1 MNKEFE
7 KICRMSQKELKKYV
21 KQNLQKSYDSVVCQD
36 GFVYAEGNFPV
47 LLVAHLDTVHREL
60 PKLMIYDK
68 EQNIISS
75 PQGIGGDDKAGVYMV
90 LEVIKRY
97 NCSVLFCEDEE
108 IGCIG
113 SGKFAET
120 KLAKELDFNYIIEFD
135 RANANDA
142 VFYQCANPDFEDFIT
157 KEFYEKAYGSFT
169 DICEIAP
176 VIGCAAVNLSAG
188 YYNPHTTDEYVN
200 LTEMEESIEAAC
212 KILERTTE
220 NDKFEY
226 VNLTE
231 MEESIEAACKILERT
246 TENDKF
252 EYIDEE
258 YDYEDWGYANEYYE
272 EKYYIVEYTAADGMT
287 EWYDTIAVSREEAI
301 GKFVIENPNVPYASV
316 EDVWVDK
323 ESSKYL

>member
-68 EQNIISS
+68 EKNIISS
-75 PQGIGGDDKAGVYMV
+75 PQGIGGDDRAGVYIV

-108 IGCIG
+108 IGCVG

-176 VIGCAAVNLSAG
+176 VIGCAAVNLSCG
-188 YYNPHTTDEYVN
+188 YYNPHTTN
-200 LTEMEESIEAAC
+200 
-212 KILERTTE
+212 
-220 NDKFEY
+220 EY

-252 EYIDEE
+252 EYIEAE

-272 EKYYIVEYTAADGMT
+272 EKYYIVEYTVANGMT

-301 GKFVIENPNVPYASV
+301 GKFVMENPNVPYANV

>member
-21 KQNLQKSYDSVVCQD
+21 KQNLQKAYDSVVCQD

-47 LLVAHLDTVHREL
+47 LLVSHLDTVHREL

-68 EQNIISS
+68 EKNIISS
-75 PQGIGGDDKAGVYMV
+75 PQGIGGDDRAGVYIV

-108 IGCIG
+108 IGCVG

-120 KLAKELDFNYIIEFD
+120 NLAKELDFNYIIEFD

-157 KEFYEKAYGSFT
+157 KEFYKKAYGSFT

-188 YYNPHTTDEYVN
+188 YYNPHTTD
-200 LTEMEESIEAAC
+200 
-212 KILERTTE
+212 
-220 NDKFEY
+220 EY

-301 GKFVIENPNVPYASV
+301 RKFVMENPNVPYANV

>member
-68 EQNIISS
+68 EKNIISS
-75 PQGIGGDDKAGVYMV
+75 PQGIGGDDRAGVYIV

-108 IGCIG
+108 IGCVG

-120 KLAKELDFNYIIEFD
+120 NLARELDVNYIIEFD

-142 VFYQCANPDFEDFIT
+142 VFYQCANQDFEDFIT
-157 KEFYEKAYGSFT
+157 KEFYKKAYGSFT

-188 YYNPHTTDEYVN
+188 YYNPHTID
-200 LTEMEESIEAAC
+200 
-212 KILERTTE
+212 
-220 NDKFEY
+220 EY

-272 EKYYIVEYTAADGMT
+272 EKYYIVEYTVANGMT

-301 GKFVIENPNVPYASV
+301 GKFVMENPNVPYANV

>member
-21 KQNLQKSYDSVVCQD
+21 KQNLQKAYDSVVCQD

-47 LLVAHLDTVHREL
+47 LLVSHLDTVHREL

-68 EQNIISS
+68 EKNIISS
-75 PQGIGGDDKAGVYMV
+75 PQGIGGDDRAGVYIV

-108 IGCIG
+108 IGCVG

-176 VIGCAAVNLSAG
+176 VIGCAAVNLSCG
-188 YYNPHTTDEYVN
+188 YYNPHTID
-200 LTEMEESIEAAC
+200 
-212 KILERTTE
+212 
-220 NDKFEY
+220 EY

-258 YDYEDWGYANEYYE
+258 YDYEDWGYVNEYYE
-272 EKYYIVEYTAADGMT
+272 EKYYIIEYTAADGMT
-287 EWYDTIAVSREEAI
+287 EWYDTIAASREEAI
-301 GKFVIENPNVPYASV
+301 GKFVMENPNIPYANV

>member
-21 KQNLQKSYDSVVCQD
+21 KQNLQKAYDSVVCQD
-36 GFVYAEGNFPV
+36 GFVYAEGHFPV

-68 EQNIISS
+68 EKNIISS
-75 PQGIGGDDKAGVYMV
+75 PQGIGGDDRAGVYIV

-108 IGCIG
+108 IGCVG

-120 KLAKELDFNYIIEFD
+120 KLARELDFNYIIEFD

-142 VFYQCANPDFEDFIT
+142 VFYQCANQDFEDFIT
-157 KEFYEKAYGSFT
+157 KEFYKKAYGSFT

-176 VIGCAAVNLSAG
+176 VIGCAAVNLSSG
-188 YYNPHTTDEYVN
+188 YYNPHTTD
-200 LTEMEESIEAAC
+200 
-212 KILERTTE
+212 
-220 NDKFEY
+220 EY

-301 GKFVIENPNVPYASV
+301 GKFVMENPNVPYANV

>member
-68 EQNIISS
+68 EKNIISS
-75 PQGIGGDDKAGVYMV
+75 PQGIGGDDRAGVYMV

-108 IGCIG
+108 IGCVG

-120 KLAKELDFNYIIEFD
+120 KLARELDVNYIIEFD

-142 VFYQCANPDFEDFIT
+142 VFYQCANQDFEDFIT
-157 KEFYEKAYGSFT
+157 KEFYKKAYGSFT

-176 VIGCAAVNLSAG
+176 VIGCAAVNLSCG

-200 LTEMEESIEAAC
+200 LTEMEASIEAAC
-212 KILERTTE
+212 KI
-220 NDKFEY
+220 F
-226 VNLTE
+226 
-231 MEESIEAACKILERT
+231 ERT

-252 EYIDEE
+252 EYIDKE
-258 YDYEDWGYANEYYE
+258 YDYEEWGYVNEYYE
-272 EKYYIVEYTAADGMT
+272 EKYYVIEYTAADGMT

-301 GKFVIENPNVPYASV
+301 GKFVMENPNVPYASV